1 MRIHR
6 YTEWDGTQEVLFPT
20 TDDLLK
26 HLSDHLL
33 EEEGVRRALRDLMRR
48 GFTSEDGHRSVKG
61 MRDFL
66 READEKRRE
75 CSINILPIP
84 FKLTPEEQKALS
96 DKLNGLAEKLEA
108 YHEQMRNFMERMSG
122 KFADRMDELN
132 EKMREAYQRYQELR
146 NRLQNQICRA
156 RHARQQNMS
165 GQDPQSLMDML
176 DRMQK
181 LLEDENFLKNLPSMM
196 DNAVNNLDSMLENL
210 DSMTQEQLQQL
221 SDMMNQMQQ
230 LEQLMNQ
237 FGFQGAQRMGM
248 GEAGQILSQLR
259 GLERFL
265 RWGQR
270 GMGDPSELNLEELR
284 EILGDEAYEHLK
296 YLKSVEQT
304 LEDEGY
310 ILRTDHG
317 LRLTPKG
324 MRKIGDKALREIFQM
339 LNKGRW
345 GNHATSSR
353 GSNGDR
359 MEETKQYEY
368 GDPLNVNIGETLLNA
383 LEKRKKGEPLR
394 TRAGGFLRASGRVL
408 DRQRNRAADRR
419 ELFDA
424 HERCPARRQESRLG
438 AASAD
443 PNQISPGHASL
454 GRVSFQRQA
463 DSGGGSAVDRFA
475 DLLHGARHRYQRSSA
490 LCAPVAG
497 LQSSANRQI
506 ILITDGEPTA
516 ATLDRGGRLHS
527 GWGSALL
534 HSRIVHETL
543 KEVKRCTQSG
553 IKINTFMLGA
563 DFYRQGFI
571 DQLSRLNTGRVF
583 YTTPDQMGNYIVVDY
598 LNNKRKRIGRMTSNT
613 HSILDFALKI
623 RCRKLVTSST
633 PYHNR
638 NPNQMSI

>member
-6 YTEWDGTQEVLFPT
+6 YTQWDGTQEVLFPT

-48 GFTSEDGHRSVKG
+48 GFTSEDGQRSVKG

-75 CSINILPIP
+75 LLNKYSPDS
-84 FKLTPEEQKALS
+84 FKLTPQEQQALS
-96 DKLNGLAEKLEA
+96 EKLSKLAEKLEA

-122 KFADRMDELN
+122 KYSDRMDEMSQ
-132 EKMREAYQRYQELR
+132 KMQEAYQRYQELR
-146 NRLQNQICRA
+146 NRLQNQISERGM
-156 RHARQQNMS
+156 RGRSNMP
-165 GQDPQSLMDML
+165 GQDPQSMMDML
-176 DRMQK
+176 DHMQK

-196 DNAVNNLDSMLENL
+196 DAAIGNLENMLENL
-210 DSMTQEQLQQL
+210 NNMTEEQLQQL
-221 SDMMNQMQQ
+221 SDMMSQMQQ

-237 FGFQGAQRMGM
+237 FSFQGSQRMGM
-248 GEAGQILSQLR
+248 GEAGQILGQLR

-284 EILGDEAYEHLK
+284 ELLGEEAYEHLQ
-296 YLKSVEQT
+296 YLKNVEQM

-310 ILRTDHG
+310 IVRTNHG

-345 GNHATSSR
+345 GNHSTSLR
-353 GSNGDR
+353 GSQGDR
-359 MEETKQYEY
+359 MEETKPYEF

-394 TRAGGFLRASGRVL
+394 IAPDDFSVHRVEYSTVSETALLIDVSYSMLMNDALHAGKKVALAL
-408 DRQRNRAADRR
+408 
-419 ELFDA
+419 
-424 HERCPARRQESRLG
+424 HRLIQTKYPQDKLHLV
-438 AASAD
+438 AFRSNAKLIQAEDLPS
-443 PNQISPGHASL
+443 IVSL
-454 GRVSFQRQA
+454 TYFMEHGTDIKEA
-463 DSGGGSAVDRFA
+463 LRFA
-475 DLLHGARHRYQRSSA
+475 RQILGSNR
-490 LCAPVAG
+490 
-497 LQSSANRQI
+497 SANRQI

-543 KEVKRCTQSG
+543 KEVKRCTQVG
-553 IKINTFMLGA
+553 IKINTFMLGS
-563 DFYRQGFI
+563 DFYRQGFV

-598 LNNKRKRIGRMTSNT
+598 LNNKRKRIGR
-613 HSILDFALKI
+613 
-623 RCRKLVTSST
+623 
-633 PYHNR
+633 
-638 NPNQMSI
+638 

>member
-6 YTEWDGTQEVLFPT
+6 YTEWDGTQEVHFPT

-48 GFTSEDGHRSVKG
+48 GFTSEDGQRSVKG

-75 CSINILPIP
+75 LLNKYSPDS
-84 FKLTPEEQKALS
+84 FKLTPEEQQALS
-96 DKLNGLAEKLEA
+96 EKLSKLAEKMEA
-108 YHEQMRNFMERMSG
+108 YNEQMRNFMERMSG
-122 KFADRMDELN
+122 KFADRMDEMN
-132 EKMREAYQRYQELR
+132 QKMQEAYQRYQELQQ
-146 NRLQNQICRA
+146 RLENQIKERGMP
-156 RHARQQNMS
+156 QGQPNMGGQN
-165 GQDPQSLMDML
+165 PQSLIDML
-176 DRMQK
+176 ERMNQ
-181 LLEDENFLKNLPSMM
+181 LLNDENFLNNLPSMM
-196 DNAVNNLDSMLENL
+196 DNAINNLESMLENMAN
-210 DSMTQEQLQQL
+210 MTEEQLQQL
-221 SDMMNQMQQ
+221 SDMMSQMQQ

-237 FGFQGAQRMGM
+237 FPFQGSQRMGM
-248 GEAGQILSQLR
+248 GEAGQLLGQLR

-270 GMGDPSELNLEELR
+270 GMGDPSELNLDELR
-284 EILGDEAYEHLK
+284 EILGEEAYENLK

-310 ILRTDHG
+310 IMRTSHG

-345 GNHATSSR
+345 GNHATSKR
-353 GSNGDR
+353 GSQGDL
-359 MEETKQYEY
+359 MEETKPYEY

-383 LEKRKKGEPLR
+383 LGRRKKGAALR
-394 TRAGGFLRASGRVL
+394 IAPEDFSVHRVEYSTVSETALLIDVSYSMLMNDALHAGKKVALALHRLIQTKYPQDTLHLVAFRSNAKLIQAEDLPSIVSLTYFMEHGTDIKEALRYA
-408 DRQRNRAADRR
+408 RQLLGSNR
-419 ELFDA
+419 
-424 HERCPARRQESRLG
+424 
-438 AASAD
+438 
-443 PNQISPGHASL
+443 
-454 GRVSFQRQA
+454 
-463 DSGGGSAVDRFA
+463 
-475 DLLHGARHRYQRSSA
+475 
-490 LCAPVAG
+490 
-497 LQSSANRQI
+497 SANRQI

-598 LNNKRKRIGRMTSNT
+598 LNNKRKRI
-613 HSILDFALKI
+613 
-623 RCRKLVTSST
+623 
-633 PYHNR
+633 NR
-638 NPNQMSI
+638 